1 MNTMSH
7 CTPEQQLSFLQ
18 LYFATVDL
26 LTEAQ
31 EKYRRL
37 IDQVADISQRSHYRA
52 LLLES
57 ERDLELMK
65 NQRRAF
71 LTDQLAIRP
80 PSPSTVQNTITNAEK
95 LAQTIADVANANAII
110 NLASMGLMA
119 FNAVLTA

>member
-1 MNTMSH
+1 
-7 CTPEQQLSFLQ
+7 
-18 LYFATVDL
+18 
-26 LTEAQ
+26 
-31 EKYRRL
+31 
-37 IDQVADISQRSHYRA
+37 
-52 LLLES
+52 
-57 ERDLELMK
+57 MK

-80 PSPSTVQNTITNAEK
+80 PSPSTVQNTINNAEK

>member
-1 MNTMSH
+1 M
-7 CTPEQQLSFLQ
+7 SFLQ

-80 PSPSTVQNTITNAEK
+80 PSLSTVQNTIINAEK